1 MNELRNRL
9 REQKG
14 SMLWLLLSSVFAGA
28 AVIGQAYFLVAA
40 VDGVFL
46 QGETFAEVL
55 PLLGGLLLMLA
66 ARVFF
71 QYTSGRTGVRMAA
84 RAKRGLRRSLLERF
98 TSQPVQASMRGQ
110 SGQKVSVMMDAVDE
124 VDSYFSEY
132 LPQLVKTSFLPLV
145 VLIVVFTQHVN
156 SGLIMLIT
164 APFLPIFMIIIGM
177 QTQKKSEEQLEKL
190 GAFSGT
196 FLDTL
201 QGLVTLKLFGR
212 ARQQKEK
219 IESSSLGFRDAT
231 MEILKVA
238 FTQSF
243 MLEVVTML
251 SIGIIALE
259 LAIQL
264 IIYESISFF
273 TAFLVLV
280 LVPEFYT
287 SLKELGSAFH
297 NGRSSMGAAK
307 KVEEELQEPEEGINW
322 GDQSLTSAPPEIRM
336 KDASYSYGEDRF
348 QLGPLTM
355 EIPPYSQAAIVG
367 HSGSG
372 KSTLLHLLAGLVEA
386 GRGEM
391 LVNGSPRQTYK
402 EVGWFAQLSYISQH
416 PYIFSGTIA
425 ENIAI
430 GKSSAVSREEIT
442 RAAEKAGL
450 DSMIRELSHGY
461 DTPVGEAGR
470 GLSGGEQQR
479 LALARAF
486 LKQPSVVLFDEPTT
500 GLDLGTERMLQES
513 IRELGKTATIITVAH
528 RLHTIR
534 GADQIF
540 LLSDGKLQA
549 SGTHEELLES
559 TADYRAMVGTQK
571 GGDVS

>member
-9 REQKG
+9 MEQKG

-46 QGETFAEVL
+46 QGETFADVL
-55 PLLGGLLLMLA
+55 PLLGGLILMLA
-66 ARVFF
+66 ARVLF

-84 RAKRGLRRSLLERF
+84 RAKRGFRRSLLEQF
-98 TSQPVQASMRGQ
+98 TSQPVQSSVRGQ

-156 SGLIMLIT
+156 SGIIMLIT

-177 QTQKKSEEQLEKL
+177 QTQKKSEEKLEKL

-201 QGLVTLKLFGR
+201 RGLTTLKLFGR

-219 IESSSLGFRDAT
+219 IETSSLGFRDAT

-307 KVEEELQEPEEGINW
+307 KVEEELTRPEEGIHW
-322 GDQSLTSAPPEIRM
+322 GDRSLTTSTPTKIRL
-336 KDASYSYGEDRF
+336 KEASYSYGEERF
-348 QLGPLTM
+348 QLGPLSM
-355 EIPPYSQAAIVG
+355 EIPPYSQVAIVG

-386 GRGEM
+386 QSGEM
-391 LVNGSPRQTYK
+391 LAGGNLRQTYK
-402 EVGWFAQLSYISQH
+402 EVDWFSQ
-416 PYIFSGTIA
+416 
-425 ENIAI
+425 
-430 GKSSAVSREEIT
+430 
-442 RAAEKAGL
+442 
-450 DSMIRELSHGY
+450 
-461 DTPVGEAGR
+461 
-470 GLSGGEQQR
+470 
-479 LALARAF
+479 
-486 LKQPSVVLFDEPTT
+486 
-500 GLDLGTERMLQES
+500 
-513 IRELGKTATIITVAH
+513 
-528 RLHTIR
+528 
-534 GADQIF
+534 
-540 LLSDGKLQA
+540 
-549 SGTHEELLES
+549 
-559 TADYRAMVGTQK
+559 
-571 GGDVS
+571 